1 MVRAFA
7 ISFAVFLQTRDSKGI
22 IAPINSIVGNM
33 VGNMVGDI
41 AQTNWAKPFTQPI
54 NAITGH
60 FGKTLPRLFSF
71 DYPTDEASPAFLY
84 PTPAEENAAEF
95 SKDSWLEFSGKLG
108 FDPNSKSMSED
119 QKGYLKQ
126 LLDTDIAIANDPQKS
141 DIVNSALRSKVFAA
155 VSAELGKADPPEH
168 SHMLGEFLSSLDAWF
183 YAVNK
188 EIDAAVS
195 NDGLP
200 DEQLAALRRKERE
213 LDGRR
218 SDFENSVRKG
228 IIDHKLNEGYRSSQV
243 AEKAFLHLEKGS
255 NEIMNVEGE
264 RKQLYQIAM
273 NKFKDYLTAFDVTDV
288 RGRFGLSLIF
298 AQNVLKRLS
307 SDKSTANNA
316 SIDPE
321 ISWKIHRLI
330 SALRNE
336 YTSVS
341 PESLAEGLER
351 KKGSSDWKQE
361 IRGGVIEQI
370 LSDMSAQQAV
380 K

>member
-1 MVRAFA
+1 
-7 ISFAVFLQTRDSKGI
+7 
-22 IAPINSIVGNM
+22 
-33 VGNMVGDI
+33 
-41 AQTNWAKPFTQPI
+41 
-54 NAITGH
+54 
-60 FGKTLPRLFSF
+60 
-71 DYPTDEASPAFLY
+71 
-84 PTPAEENAAEF
+84 
-95 SKDSWLEFSGKLG
+95 
-108 FDPNSKSMSED
+108 
-119 QKGYLKQ
+119 
-126 LLDTDIAIANDPQKS
+126 
-141 DIVNSALRSKVFAA
+141 
-155 VSAELGKADPPEH
+155 
-168 SHMLGEFLSSLDAWF
+168 MLGEFLSSLDAWF